1 MCRLRP
7 DRPAPG
13 RILRCGGRDA
23 TAASRG
29 VRPGVRLGV
38 RPPRPAGYDAA
49 PMIRETRVETT
60 QRRVRVLESGG
71 GWPVVLLHA
80 FPLGADMWR
89 PQLEAVPDGCR
100 FIAPDLPGF
109 GGEDP
114 QGTASPGMDGYAD
127 DVVALLDAL
136 EIDRAVIGGLS
147 MGGYVTFA
155 LFRRAAE
162 RFSGMLLADTRT
174 SADTPEGKSARRA
187 MSERVKT
194 QGPSAVADQMM
205 PKLLG
210 PTTRASRPHV
220 EPEVRRQIGANS
232 VRGIDDAIHA
242 MLGRPDSTP
251 VLDRIAI
258 PTLVIVGE
266 EDPLTPVSDSEA
278 IHAAIERSHLVVL
291 DGAGHLSNLEVPE
304 EFSRALE
311 DCLASSI

>member
-1 MCRLRP
+1 M
-7 DRPAPG
+7 
-13 RILRCGGRDA
+13 
-23 TAASRG
+23 
-29 VRPGVRLGV
+29 V
-38 RPPRPAGYDAA
+38 
-49 PMIRETRVETT
+49 RETRIETT
-60 QRRVRVLESGG
+60 HRRVRVLEAGG

-89 PQLEAVPDGCR
+89 PQLEAVPDGWR

-114 QGTASPGMDGYAD
+114 AGSGNASMDGYAD
-127 DVVALLDAL
+127 DIAALLDAL

-155 LFRRAAE
+155 LFRRAPE
-162 RFSGMLLADTRT
+162 RFSGLLLADTRT
-174 SADTPEGKSARRA
+174 AADTPEGRTARRA
-187 MSERVKT
+187 MSELVKT

-220 EPEVRRQIGANS
+220 EPEVRRLIVANT

-242 MLGRPDSTP
+242 MMGRPDSADLM
-251 VLDRIAI
+251 VRISV

-266 EDPLTPVSDSEA
+266 EDALTPVADSESIHDA
-278 IHAAIERSHLVVL
+278 IDRSHLVVL
-291 DGAGHLSNLEVPE
+291 AEAGHLSNLEVPE
-304 EFSRALE
+304 EFSKVLE
-311 DCLASSI
+311 DFLASNI